1 MLEARGCSP
10 VNACLC
16 RSCSDSLSLDRSKK
30 KQWVQL
36 GFDTH
41 GLRLQ
46 LHFLRAEAGGGYHL
60 IHCRATPPP
69 LQSLALSF
77 TFDDGQPCEVLAE
90 GRGIRPQT
98 PFKLVGGDM
107 SVRVPRHCRVTA
119 CLTAG
124 GEEWRLD
131 EVALQP
137 NPNPN
142 PIPRACSSRCSRCC
156 YPRPTSSRRAA
167 RPRPPPPRT
176 RRRPTYYGDALATAI
191 AYSYYLHLPLPPR
204 TRRRRSARTHAH

>member
-1 MLEARGCSP
+1 M
-10 VNACLC
+10 
-16 RSCSDSLSLDRSKK
+16 SLDRSKK

-77 TFDDGQPCEVLAE
+77 TFDDGQPCEVIAE

-107 SVRVPRHCRVTA
+107 SVRVPRHCRVAA

-137 NPNPN
+137 NPTPSPNPN
-142 PIPRACSSRCSRCC
+142 PNPNPSPNQVALQLSAASQMEWKQLGR
-156 YPRPTSSRRAA
+156 TSS
-167 RPRPPPPRT
+167 
-176 RRRPTYYGDALATAI
+176 
-191 AYSYYLHLPLPPR
+191 
-204 TRRRRSARTHAH
+204 